1 MSIMDGCSDV
11 CSSDLPMIAIGVG
24 SIGLSALL
32 TAIIGWQFYQLP
44 GGESYTQVLWTWM
57 NVDGFAPRFA
67 LHLDQLSMLMMCV
80 ITGVGF
86 FIHMFAS
93 WYMRG
98 DEAYPRFFAY
108 MNLFVATMLFMV
120 IGDKLLFRYFG
131 GAGVG
136 PARLD

>member
-44 GGESYTQVLWTWM
+44 GGASYTQVPWSCM

-67 LHLDQLSMLMMCV
+67 LHFDQLSMLMMCV
-80 ITGVGF
+80 IQARKSV
-86 FIHMFAS
+86 
-93 WYMRG
+93 
-98 DEAYPRFFAY
+98 
-108 MNLFVATMLFMV
+108 VAGKRV
-120 IGDKLLFRYFG
+120 SVRVYIGGRRIIKTKNKKMKKN
-131 GAGVG
+131 
-136 PARLD
+136 

>member
-1 MSIMDGCSDV
+1 MNLLFLVFTFPLLGFLTLALSRTRISENAAA
-11 CSSDLPMIAIGVG
+11 AIGVG

-86 FIHMFAS
+86 FIHLFAS

-98 DEAYPRFFAY
+98 DEAYPR
-108 MNLFVATMLFMV
+108 
-120 IGDKLLFRYFG
+120 
-131 GAGVG
+131 
-136 PARLD
+136 